1 MDKLSLICLG
11 LEGTAHSFGAG
22 IVTSKGDILANE
34 ISTYLPITGGIHP
47 REAAQHHSAV
57 ASQVLQS
64 ALLKAGIAGEEL
76 DVIAFSQGPGLGP
89 CLRTTAV
96 VARALSTL
104 FDIPLVG
111 VNHCLAHVEIGRLLT
126 GTKDPITLY
135 VSGGN
140 TIVSAFA
147 DKRYRVFGETIDIP
161 IGNALDMFGREAGL
175 QHPGGP
181 KVEVL
186 ARKGKKLVELPYIV
200 KGMDLSFSGL
210 VTAAIRKLKEEKE
223 QLEDVCFSLQE
234 YAFSMLVE
242 VTERAIAHTQKKELL
257 LTGGVAQNK
266 RLQEMLGEVAKDQEV
281 AFFTVPKEVAGDNGA
296 MIAWTGILLYKY
308 GKIIDV
314 EKSLVDPKWRL
325 EAVEIPWSME

>member
-1 MDKLSLICLG
+1 
-11 LEGTAHSFGAG
+11 
-22 IVTSKGDILANE
+22 
-34 ISTYLPITGGIHP
+34 
-47 REAAQHHSAV
+47 
-57 ASQVLQS
+57 
-64 ALLKAGIAGEEL
+64 
-76 DVIAFSQGPGLGP
+76 
-89 CLRTTAV
+89 
-96 VARALSTL
+96 
-104 FDIPLVG
+104 